1 MKRSP
6 KIFLYDI
13 LQSIEKV
20 EKYTA
25 GHTDKT
31 FLGEDAIQ
39 DAVIKRLEI
48 IGEATKNIPLKLR
61 KENPDIPWKK
71 MAGMRD
77 MLTHE
82 YFGIVMKRIWDT
94 TQKDL
99 PKLKKQIQKLL
110 DEFQDPSLFK

>member
-6 KIFLYDI
+6 KIFLLDI
-13 LQSIEKV
+13 LESIEKI
-20 EKYTA
+20 EKYTENY
-25 GHTDKT
+25 TDRK
-31 FLGEDAIQ
+31 FLGNDAIQ

-48 IGEATKNIPLKLR
+48 IGEATKNVPLKIR
-61 KENPDIPWKK
+61 KEYPDIPWKK

-82 YFGIVMKRIWDT
+82 YFGIVIKRIWDT

-99 PKLKKQIQKLL
+99 PKLKKQIVALL
-110 DEFQDPSLFK
+110 KKF